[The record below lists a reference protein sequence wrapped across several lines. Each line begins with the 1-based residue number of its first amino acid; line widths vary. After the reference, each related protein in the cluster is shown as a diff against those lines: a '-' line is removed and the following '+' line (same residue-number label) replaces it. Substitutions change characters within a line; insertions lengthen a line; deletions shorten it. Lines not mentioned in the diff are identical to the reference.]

1 MKAPFV
7 KAVQIKG
14 KGVEMRKRLRKCKQ
28 DKVNWLSKK
37 APYSVSLIVERG
49 TYQSK
54 RLLAKDEY
62 SNIIELASGS
72 HKSLLSVVSAVRG
85 DLQETVSNI
94 QFKVRGLGEAGSGSI
109 PGKQRHFGR
118 VASDESLQDL
128 VSELQHL
135 CLKANGAGGGDNE

>member
-1 MKAPFV
+1 
-7 KAVQIKG
+7 
-14 KGVEMRKRLRKCKQ
+14 MRKRLRKSKQ
-28 DKVNWLSKK
+28 DKVKWLSKK

-72 HKSLLSVVSAVRG
+72 HKSLLSAVSTMRG

-94 QFKVRGLGEAGSGSI
+94 QFKVRGLSEAGSGSI
-109 PGKQRHFGR
+109 SGKQRHFGR
-118 VASDESLQDL
+118 VASDKSLQDL
-128 VSELQHL
+128 VAELQHL
-135 CLKANGAGGGDNE
+135 CLEANGAGGGDNE

>member
-1 MKAPFV
+1 
-7 KAVQIKG
+7 
-14 KGVEMRKRLRKCKQ
+14 MRKRLRKSKQ

-72 HKSLLSVVSAVRG
+72 HKSLLSVVRALRG

-94 QFKVRGLGEAGSGSI
+94 QFRTSGLGEAGSSGVS
-109 PGKQRHFGR
+109 GKQRHFGR
-118 VASDESLQDL
+118 VASDKSLQDL
-128 VSELQHL
+128 VAELQHL
-135 CLKANGAGGGDNE
+135 CLETNGAGGGDNE